1 MMTILIVVLLIALL
15 GGGLGFS
22 RFGALGMSPAAIIV
36 LILIVMA
43 LSGRL

>member
-1 MMTILIVVLLIALL
+1 MTILIVVLLIALL